1 LSFAVQLYDVY
12 DAAVEDIKSLE
23 SYFVSK
29 SLSILSLWASYTSYS
44 GLPKLLLPLGS

>member
-1 LSFAVQLYDVY
+1 MLLYDAYDVY
-12 DAAVEDIKSLE
+12 DAPAWDNESLE